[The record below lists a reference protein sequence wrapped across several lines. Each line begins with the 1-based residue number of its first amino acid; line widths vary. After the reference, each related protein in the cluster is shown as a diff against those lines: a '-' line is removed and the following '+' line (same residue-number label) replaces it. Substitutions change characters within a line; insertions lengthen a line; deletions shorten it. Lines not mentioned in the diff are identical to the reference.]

1 MRIVLAGRPGAGK
14 STLFDLL
21 AGREATSAS
30 RGAGLRMA
38 HVAVPDARLQELSD
52 AFKPKKTTPAR
63 LEFQDLEQKSGPTYP
78 ALSPERREA
87 VTKAELLLLVVELW
101 DDDPAHWTE
110 LARLQWQE
118 VREEFLILDLGTVEK
133 RLEKVERLVKIG
145 QKPAFTGEPELL
157 SQLKSLLESGRPISD
172 REMSEE
178 ELHGLRGYGL
188 LSGSRILPAFNVN
201 ESHLELAPGWL
212 KEVEV
217 HASEPGF
224 EWLGDER
231 LIFSAEVERQIQEL
245 PPEEQATFAEAF
257 GLKEPAVNQVI
268 RAAYRLAG
276 LHCFF
281 TAGDDEV
288 RGWTVRQGATAPECA
303 GAIHTDLEKG
313 FVRAEVLAFDDWKRL
328 GSLSAAREKGT
339 LRLEGKDYVVKDGDI
354 LNIRSGL
361 AKSRG

>member
-14 STLFDLL
+14 STLFDLV
-21 AGREATSAS
+21 AGRDAAPAA
-30 RGAGLRMA
+30 RGAGLRIA
-38 HVAVPDARLQELSD
+38 HVPVPDARLQELSV

-63 LEFQDLEQKSGPTYP
+63 LEFQDLEQKAGPNYP

-101 DDDPAHWTE
+101 GDPPDAWTD
-110 LARLQWQE
+110 LAREQWQE
-118 VREEFLILDLGTVEK
+118 LREEFLLLDLATIEK
-133 RLEKVERLVKIG
+133 RLEKVEKLVKVG

-157 SQLKSLLESGRPISD
+157 SQLKTLLESGRPISD
-172 REMSEE
+172 RALTVEE
-178 ELHGLRGYGL
+178 DHGLRGYGL
-188 LSGSRILPAFNVN
+188 LSGSKILPAFNVN
-201 ESHLELAPGWL
+201 EQHLDQAPAWA
-212 KEVEV
+212 
-217 HASEPGF
+217 ASVSTHSGQPGF
-224 EWLGDER
+224 EWLGQER
-231 LIFSAEVERQIQEL
+231 LVFSAEVERQIQEL
-245 PPEEQATFAEAF
+245 PPEEQASFAEAF
-257 GLKEPAVNQVI
+257 GLTEPAVNQVI

-288 RGWTVRQGATAPECA
+288 RGWTVRQGSTAPECA

-328 GSLSAAREKGT
+328 GSLHAAREQGV
-339 LRLEGKDYVVKDGDI
+339 LRLEGKEYVVKDGDI